1 MQKNIDKPVIV
12 QSDRSILLE
21 TDGPEFENARDC
33 LATFAEVA
41 IHGADDRGNMVAVF
55 ETATGEAM
63 ERLIKTLSNSPLILH
78 VGITYLN
85 MEDLLPDPA
94 ENG

>member
-1 MQKNIDKPVIV
+1 MPIAGAVIAAQSADLVPV
-12 QSDRSILLE
+12 QA
-21 TDGPEFENARDC
+21 F
-33 LATFAEVA
+33 LATFAEVV

>member
-1 MQKNIDKPVIV
+1 MPIAGAVIAAQSTDLVPV
-12 QSDRSILLE
+12 QA
-21 TDGPEFENARDC
+21 F

-55 ETATGEAM
+55 ETVTSEAM
-63 ERLIKTLSNSPLILH
+63 ERLIKILSNSPLILH